1 MPSLATAIGSSGDKP
16 VALAELVGIILN
28 EGIRLPT
35 VRMDQLHFAA
45 DTPYETHL
53 APQLSQAKR
62 VMHKDVAAVLKNA
75 LSQVVEGGTARRLQG
90 SFTASDGS
98 PLTLGGKTGTGD
110 NRFQTVSRYGQV
122 LTSQARNRT
131 ATFVFYLGEHH
142 FGTLTAYV
150 PGSESD
156 KFNFTSALPVQVLK
170 GMEPILRPYLN
181 AGSNSGCSTPEI
193 IGSGITDPNLL
204 ELKAIKFKSTGPDLA
219 SST

>member
-1 MPSLATAIGSSGDKP
+1 M
-16 VALAELVGIILN
+16 
-28 EGIRLPT
+28 
-35 VRMDQLHFAA
+35 
-45 DTPYETHL
+45 
-53 APQLSQAKR
+53 
-62 VMHKDVAAVLKNA
+62 
-75 LSQVVEGGTARRLQG
+75 
-90 SFTASDGS
+90 
-98 PLTLGGKTGTGD
+98 
-110 NRFQTVSRYGQV
+110 